1 MNAAV
6 RSFILTAIALGG
18 CQTAHDVAVTSYRVA
33 TAPVRY
39 VRDRIDTS
47 PPTTTTTITTT
58 TVSDVTTPGEPVPPP
73 VSDSGQRSVA
83 SRPRS
88 SSSASSGGTPKK
100 TTAKSKPSASPRS
113 ATSQAEFPT
122 GKPVAGKPGYVY
134 SPSDPGKYVDVS
146 GYAAGSKVKD
156 PYSGKIFLVP

>member
-6 RSFILTAIALGG
+6 RSLIFAAVMLGG

-39 VRDRIDTS
+39 VRDRFDNS
-47 PPTTTTTITTT
+47 ASTTTTTTTT

-73 VSDSGQRSVA
+73 VTASDRGDGLTRQRSHT
-83 SRPRS
+83 
-88 SSSASSGGTPKK
+88 SASSGGVRKP
-100 TTAKSKPSASPRS
+100 TTAKSKAPTPPSSAASQS
-113 ATSQAEFPT
+113 EFPT
-122 GKPVAGKPGYVY
+122 AKPVSGKPGYVY